1 MLVFLD
7 PLIDPLQIQNAF
19 YVRLH
24 ALGAGSFHLIR
35 DMTVH
40 VEGERRGGV
49 TEVTLYRLD
58 VVT

>member
-7 PLIDPLQIQNAF
+7 PLIDPLQVKDASDVLF
-19 YVRLH
+19 H
-24 ALGAGSFHLIR
+24 ALGAGGFHLIR

-40 VEGERRGGV
+40 VEGEGRGGV
-49 TEVTLYRLD
+49 TEVSLYRLD